1 MKPKN
6 IIRENLDKVIKL
18 CKQMLDLADLGD
30 RHREDAGCG
39 VVFGTLRD
47 DAYKVLRMAEKEKEK
62 HSKEINKDMTSD

>member
-6 IIRENLDKVIKL
+6 IIKENLDKVIRL
-18 CKQMLDLADLGD
+18 CRQMLDLADLGD

-39 VVFGTLRD
+39 VVFGALRD

-62 HSKEINKDMTSD
+62 HSKEIDKNKTNN